1 VTVDFKTAS
10 DRVTGA
16 CVTLDDI
23 AVAAGVSDSLIR
35 RARLDPKGSSFR
47 RPPDGWKMA
56 ILKLARLRA
65 MELTNLADELGVE
78 VDRGD

>member
-1 VTVDFKTAS
+1 MDFKTAS

-35 RARLDPKGSSFR
+35 RARLDPEGPSFR
-47 RPPDGWKMA
+47 RPPDGWEKA
-56 ILKLARLRA
+56 IAKLARERA
-65 MELTNLADELGVE
+65 AELVNLAEELE
-78 VDRGD
+78 R

>member
-1 VTVDFKTAS
+1 MDFKTAS

-35 RARLDPKGSSFR
+35 RARLDPAGSSFR
-47 RPPDGWKMA
+47 RPPAGWEKA
-56 ILKLARLRA
+56 IAKLARERAGELLKLAE
-65 MELTNLADELGVE
+65 ELEG
-78 VDRGD
+78 

>member
-1 VTVDFKTAS
+1 MDFKTAS

-35 RARLDPKGSSFR
+35 RARLDPEGPSFR
-47 RPPDGWKMA
+47 RPPDDSEKA
-56 ILKLARLRA
+56 IAKLARERA
-65 MELTNLADELGVE
+65 AELVKPAF
-78 VDRGD
+78 R

>member
-1 VTVDFKTAS
+1 MDFKTAS

-16 CVTLDDI
+16 CITLDDI

-47 RPPDGWKMA
+47 RPPDGWEGA
-56 ILKLARLRA
+56 IAKLARVRA
-65 MELTNLADELGVE
+65 RELVELAEELEG
-78 VDRGD
+78 G